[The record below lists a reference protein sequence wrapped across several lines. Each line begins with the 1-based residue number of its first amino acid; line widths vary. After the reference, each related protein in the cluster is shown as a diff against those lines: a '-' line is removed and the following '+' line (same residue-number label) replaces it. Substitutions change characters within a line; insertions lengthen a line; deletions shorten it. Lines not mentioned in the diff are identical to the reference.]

1 MKQCSF
7 NKDLSRVKET
17 GHMIKRDLAPS
28 TGLLVEELREENMIV
43 VPWELSASGPDINL
57 PALA

>member
-1 MKQCSF
+1 
-7 NKDLSRVKET
+7 
-17 GHMIKRDLAPS
+17 MIKRDLAPS